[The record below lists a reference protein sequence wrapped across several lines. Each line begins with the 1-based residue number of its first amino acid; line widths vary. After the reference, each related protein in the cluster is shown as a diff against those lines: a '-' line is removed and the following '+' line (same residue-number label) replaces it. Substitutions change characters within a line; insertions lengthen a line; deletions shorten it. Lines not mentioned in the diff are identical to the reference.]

1 MPASFFFQL
10 LNNVIT
16 AFQAAVL
23 DRETAAGL
31 QISVLLSGKEQ
42 DKKRLAILRPIVEET
57 GRRLIVL
64 PRAGFRTASE
74 AEKYEAGGKCKLQNA
89 NCQFEIFW
97 QDILQFAIS

>member
-23 DRETAAGL
+23 DRRTAAGL
-31 QISVLLSGKEQ
+31 QIAVLLSGKEQ
-42 DKKRLAILRPIVEET
+42 DKKRLEILRPIVEEK

-74 AEKYEAGGKCKLQNA
+74 AEKYEAGGKRKLQNA
-89 NCQFEIFW
+89 NCHIQISL
-97 QDILQFAIS
+97 QDILQY